1 MLVYQR
7 VWCICN
13 WCNNTWFCLK
23 LRDKYPYTRSVDPLA
38 NAQTFSPQKHIWRL
52 PQKSFRVPIF
62 QSPFL
67 GDVGIPQNHVVTRVL
82 GGHTPLSLSPAAGL
96 NHFDHVFCSNHRTN
110 LTRARPSLELWRRCP
125 EIRACRWS
133 TASTILKAWL
143 DCDLTT
149 FKVYQQCGKIPSPSR
164 GLGLGF
170 RYG

>member
-13 WCNNTWFCLK
+13 WCNSTWFCLK

-38 NAQTFSPQKHIWRL
+38 NAQTFWPQKHIWRL

-62 QSPFL
+62 QSSFSWWCRYSPKSCCYPRFGWPYPFEF
-67 GDVGIPQNHVVTRVL
+67 VTSCRFE
-82 GGHTPLSLSPAAGL
+82 PFWSC
-96 NHFDHVFCSNHRTN
+96 FFSNHRTN

-143 DCDLTT
+143 ADETSGHS
-149 FKVYQQCGKIPSPSR
+149 KVETQQ
-164 GLGLGF
+164 F
-170 RYG
+170 Q